1 MRTGQVAAEAGV
13 NVQTMRYYERRGL
26 LPEPQRLES
35 GYREYGPDA
44 VRTVRFIK
52 RAQELGFALR
62 DVEAALRGVGG
73 VEWDEHGRL
82 VGLALTLRPTAHRF
96 TTGGRTLYGWCADDT
111 LMFPVALGRA
121 GSVDSTCPETGRAIH
136 LDLSPERVERVEP
149 AGAVVTSV
157 RPDTPIAN
165 VRTSTCDHG
174 HFFASAAAAS
184 TWAAEH
190 PGGRVHSV
198 EEAFRLDKQAL
209 ERLGWAAT

>member
-1 MRTGQVAAEAGV
+1 MSRDYVGETVDLVERLAGFELTPHAIRLLAEGEAVPLERLAGA
-13 NVQTMRYYERRGL
+13 
-26 LPEPQRLES
+26 S
-35 GYREYGPDA
+35 GHAIE
-44 VRTVRFIK
+44 
-52 RAQELGFALR
+52 

-96 TTGGRTLYGWCADDT
+96 TTDGRTLYGWCADDT
-111 LMFPVALGRA
+111 LMFPVALGR
-121 GSVDSTCPETGRAIH
+121 GGRVDSTCPETGRAIH
-136 LDLSPERVERVEP
+136 VDLSPERVERVEP

-157 RPDTPIAN
+157 RPDAPIAN

-190 PGGRVHSV
+190 PGGHVQSV